1 MIRLSRLP
9 ERSGALFLL
18 LAVLC
23 AAGVAIAR
31 RLPSAIFPA
40 VTFPRIKVIADA
52 GEEPAAQMIPAVTR
66 PLEEAILRVP
76 GIERVTS
83 TTTRGEVELGAEFS
97 WSTNMQVALAR
108 VQAQIERVRPDLPP
122 GTRIDAEWMNT
133 ATFPILGYALTS
145 DTRPLSEL
153 RELADFRLKP
163 ELAQIPGVSQVQV
176 EGGTHREFQV
186 RLDPQRLAGRK
197 LSAAQVV
204 EAIRKNDEI
213 LSAGL
218 VEANHE
224 LYLTLVS
231 GKAANLDALGRIALP
246 STPGGIPVS
255 VGDLGTVSPADAVTY
270 IHTTADR
277 KPAVLL
283 SVIRQPDASTLAIA
297 ESVETLLRE
306 RKDLLPPGVRWI
318 TSYDQA
324 EFVRASVH
332 GARDAILIGV
342 ALAALVL
349 LVYLR
354 DLKIAAIAVATIPV
368 TVAIV
373 LLGLG
378 ISGHTINLM
387 TLGGIAAAIGLVADD
402 AIVVVENIARH
413 AEERVSENPS
423 RSGLAEVLPGLTGS
437 SLSTIVIFFPF
448 ALLTGVA
455 GAFFRPLAFTIGLA
469 LAVSYVLSA
478 LAVPLAAER
487 LRVGTRMRSARRRRP
502 PRIARFFIAHPS
514 VALLLTVALLFGG
527 VLLYRRI
534 GSDFLPAMD
543 EGSIVLDYWTPPG
556 TSLTDT
562 DQMLGRVESIIMGL
576 PDVATY
582 ARRTGTQLGFFV
594 TEPNTGD
601 IVIRLK
607 PRRQRRDIEDVIDD
621 LRAKIAAAEP
631 AMRAD
636 FGQLLEDAIGDL
648 TGGEPQPIDVR
659 IYGEDQTILQEKA
672 RAAAKVL
679 DGVSGVED
687 VFDGITI
694 AGPNLVV
701 AARPEVLA
709 RFGLTAEAL
718 HGEVQPSLTGTVAGN
733 LRLGERIY
741 DVRVF
746 SRSGGPDLSRLAELP
761 ILTPG
766 GGLVPLSVLAT
777 ISTGPPEAEI
787 HRENLRTYLGA
798 TARLSGRS
806 LGGAIEEIR
815 SRLAG
820 ALTLPPGMSIRY
832 AGLYEQQQKSFKELL
847 GVLFGGLL
855 LVSIILL
862 FEFRDWRAPLLTV
875 VVAVAVLTSVLG
887 SLIATGTTLNI
898 SSFVGAIMMVGIV
911 GEKAVFLIQDAREEL
926 RRGLPVAEAWA
937 EASRKRLRAV
947 MMTIFATAFALAP
960 LALALGEGSQLQ
972 QPLAIAV
979 IGGFVLSS
987 PLVLLI
993 LPSLYAWMDPKGR
1006 LAGGPRPAPPPP
1018 EEEASR

>member
-23 AAGVAIAR
+23 AAGVATAR

-108 VQAQIERVRPDLPP
+108 VQAQIERVRSDLPP
-122 GTRIDAEWMNT
+122 GTRVDAEWMNT

-270 IHTTADR
+270 VHTTADR

-283 SVIRQPDASTLAIA
+283 SVIRQPDASTLAVA
-297 ESVETLLRE
+297 ESVESLLRD
-306 RKDLLPPGVRWI
+306 RKSLLPSDVRWI

-354 DLKIAAIAVATIPV
+354 DFKIAAIAVATIPV

-373 LLGLG
+373 LFGLG
-378 ISGHTINLM
+378 ISGNTINLM

-413 AEERVSENPS
+413 AEERVSDNPS

-448 ALLTGVA
+448 ALLSGVA
-455 GAFFRPLAFTIGLA
+455 GAFFRPLAFTIALS

-478 LAVPLAAER
+478 LAVPLAAEK
-487 LRVGTRMRSARRRRP
+487 LRVGTRMRAIRRRRP

-514 VALLLTVALLFGG
+514 VSLLLTAALLAGG
-527 VLLYRRI
+527 LLLYRRI
-534 GSDFLPAMD
+534 GSDFLPTMD
-543 EGSIVLDYWTPPG
+543 EGSIILDYWTPPG

-562 DQMLGRVESIIMGL
+562 DQMLARVESIIMGL

-607 PRRQRRDIEDVIDD
+607 PRRQRRDIEEVIDD

-636 FGQLLEDAIGDL
+636 FGQLLEDVIGDL

-659 IYGEDQTILQEKA
+659 IYGEDQTLLQAKA

-701 AARPEVLA
+701 AARPEALA

-718 HGEVQPSLTGTVAGN
+718 HAEVQPSLTGTVAGN

-741 DVRVF
+741 NVRVF
-746 SRSGGPDLSRLAELP
+746 SRNGDLSRLAELP
-761 ILTPG
+761 ILTPS

-862 FEFRDWRAPLLTV
+862 FEFGDWRAPLLTV

>member
-9 ERSGALFLL
+9 ARSGALFLL
-18 LAVLC
+18 LAIVC
-23 AAGVAIAR
+23 AAGIATAR

-66 PLEEAILRVP
+66 PMEEAILRVP

-83 TTTRGEVELGAEFS
+83 TTTRGSVELGAEFA
-97 WSTNMQVALAR
+97 WKTDMHVALTR
-108 VQAQIERVRPDLPP
+108 VQAQIERVRTDLPP

-145 DTRPLSEL
+145 DARPLSEL

-163 ELAQIPGVSQVQV
+163 ELSQIPGVSQIQV

-204 EAIRKNDEI
+204 DAIRKNDEI

-231 GKAANLDALGRIALP
+231 GKPASLEALRRIALA
-246 STPGGIPVS
+246 TAPGGVPVS
-255 VGDLGTVSPADAVTY
+255 VGDLGTVAAADAVTY
-270 IHTTADR
+270 VHTTADR

-283 SVIRQPDASTLAIA
+283 SVIRQPDASTLAVA
-297 ESVETLLRE
+297 ESVESLLRD
-306 RKDLLPPGVRWI
+306 RKSLLPSDVRWI

-354 DLKIAAIAVATIPV
+354 DFKIAAIAVATIPV

-373 LLGLG
+373 LFGLG
-378 ISGHTINLM
+378 ISGNTINLM

-413 AEERVSENPS
+413 AEERVSDNPS

-448 ALLTGVA
+448 ALLSGVA
-455 GAFFRPLAFTIGLA
+455 GAFFRPLAFTIALS

-478 LAVPLAAER
+478 LAVPLAAEK
-487 LRVGTRMRSARRRRP
+487 LRVGTRMRAIRRRRP

-514 VALLLTVALLFGG
+514 VSLLLTAALLAGG
-527 VLLYRRI
+527 LLLYRRI
-534 GSDFLPAMD
+534 GSDFLPTMD
-543 EGSIVLDYWTPPG
+543 EGSIILDYWTPPG

-562 DQMLGRVESIIMGL
+562 DQMLARVENIIMGL

-607 PRRQRRDIEDVIDD
+607 PRRQRRDIEEVIDD

-636 FGQLLEDAIGDL
+636 FGQLLEDVIGDL

-659 IYGEDQTILQEKA
+659 IYGEDQTLLQAKA

-701 AARPEVLA
+701 AARPEALA

-718 HGEVQPSLTGTVAGN
+718 HAEVQPSLTGTVAGN

-741 DVRVF
+741 NVRVF
-746 SRSGGPDLSRLAELP
+746 SRNGDLSRLAELP
-761 ILTPG
+761 ILTPS

-862 FEFRDWRAPLLTV
+862 FEFGDWRAPLLTV

>member
-9 ERSGALFLL
+9 ARSGALFLL
-18 LAVLC
+18 LAIVC
-23 AAGVAIAR
+23 AAGIATAR

-108 VQAQIERVRPDLPP
+108 VQAQIERVRSDLPP
-122 GTRIDAEWMNT
+122 GTRVDAEWMNT

-270 IHTTADR
+270 VHTTADR

-283 SVIRQPDASTLAIA
+283 SVIRQPDASTLAVA
-297 ESVETLLRE
+297 ESVESLLRD
-306 RKDLLPPGVRWI
+306 RKSLLPSDVRWI

-354 DLKIAAIAVATIPV
+354 DFKIAAIAVATIPV

-373 LLGLG
+373 LFGLG
-378 ISGHTINLM
+378 ISGNTINLM

-413 AEERVSENPS
+413 AEERVSDNPS

-448 ALLTGVA
+448 ALLSGVA
-455 GAFFRPLAFTIGLA
+455 GAFFRPLAFTIALS

-478 LAVPLAAER
+478 LAVPLAAEK
-487 LRVGTRMRSARRRRP
+487 LRVGTRMRAIRRRRP

-514 VALLLTVALLFGG
+514 VSLLLTAALLAGG
-527 VLLYRRI
+527 ILLYRRI
-534 GSDFLPAMD
+534 GSDFLPTMD
-543 EGSIVLDYWTPPG
+543 EGSIILDYWTPPG

-562 DQMLGRVESIIMGL
+562 DQMLARVESIIMGL

-607 PRRQRRDIEDVIDD
+607 PRRQRRDIEEVIDD

-636 FGQLLEDAIGDL
+636 FGQLLEDVIGDL

-659 IYGEDQTILQEKA
+659 IYGEDQTLLQAKA

-701 AARPEVLA
+701 AARPEALA

-718 HGEVQPSLTGTVAGN
+718 HAEVQPSLTGTVAGN

-741 DVRVF
+741 NVRVF
-746 SRSGGPDLSRLAELP
+746 SRNGDLSRLAELP
-761 ILTPG
+761 ILTPS

-862 FEFRDWRAPLLTV
+862 FEFGDWRAPLLTV

>member
-1 MIRLSRLP
+1 
-9 ERSGALFLL
+9 
-18 LAVLC
+18 
-23 AAGVAIAR
+23 
-31 RLPSAIFPA
+31 
-40 VTFPRIKVIADA
+40 
-52 GEEPAAQMIPAVTR
+52 
-66 PLEEAILRVP
+66 
-76 GIERVTS
+76 
-83 TTTRGEVELGAEFS
+83 
-97 WSTNMQVALAR
+97 
-108 VQAQIERVRPDLPP
+108 
-122 GTRIDAEWMNT
+122 
-133 ATFPILGYALTS
+133 
-145 DTRPLSEL
+145 
-153 RELADFRLKP
+153 
-163 ELAQIPGVSQVQV
+163 
-176 EGGTHREFQV
+176 
-186 RLDPQRLAGRK
+186 
-197 LSAAQVV
+197 
-204 EAIRKNDEI
+204 
-213 LSAGL
+213 
-218 VEANHE
+218 
-224 LYLTLVS
+224 
-231 GKAANLDALGRIALP
+231 
-246 STPGGIPVS
+246 
-255 VGDLGTVSPADAVTY
+255 
-270 IHTTADR
+270 
-277 KPAVLL
+277 
-283 SVIRQPDASTLAIA
+283 
-297 ESVETLLRE
+297 
-306 RKDLLPPGVRWI
+306 
-318 TSYDQA
+318 
-324 EFVRASVH
+324 
-332 GARDAILIGV
+332 
-342 ALAALVL
+342 
-349 LVYLR
+349 
-354 DLKIAAIAVATIPV
+354 
-368 TVAIV
+368 
-373 LLGLG
+373 
-378 ISGHTINLM
+378 M

-413 AEERVSENPS
+413 AEERVSDNPS

-448 ALLTGVA
+448 ALLSGVT
-455 GAFFRPLAFTIGLA
+455 GAFFRPLAFTLALA

-478 LAVPLAAER
+478 LAVPLAAEK
-487 LRVGTRMRSARRRRP
+487 LRVGARTRAARRRRP

-514 VALLLTVALLFGG
+514 VAVLLTLALLAGG

-534 GSDFLPAMD
+534 GSDFLPSMD
-543 EGSIVLDYWTPPG
+543 EGSIILDYWTPPG

-562 DQMLGRVESIIMGL
+562 NQMLGRVESIIMGL

-601 IVIRLK
+601 IVIRLR
-607 PRRQRRDIEDVIDD
+607 PRRQRRDAEEVIDD

-636 FGQLLEDAIGDL
+636 FGQLLEDVIGDL

-659 IYGEDQTILQEKA
+659 IYGEDQTLLQEKA

-679 DGVSGVED
+679 DGISGVED

-701 AARPEVLA
+701 GARPEALA

-718 HGEVQPSLTGTVAGN
+718 HAEVQPSLTGTVAGN
-733 LRLGERIY
+733 LRRGERIY

-746 SRSGGPDLSRLAELP
+746 SRSGPDVSRLAELP

-766 GGLVPLSVLAT
+766 GVLVPLSVLAT

-806 LGGAIEEIR
+806 LGSAMAEIR
-815 SRLAG
+815 SRLPG
-820 ALTLPPGMSIRY
+820 ALVLPPGMAIRY
-832 AGLYEQQQKSFKELL
+832 AGFYEQQQKSFKELL

-862 FEFRDWRAPLLTV
+862 FEFGDWRAPLLTV
-875 VVAVAVLTSVLG
+875 VVALAVLTSVLG
-887 SLIATGTTLNI
+887 SLLATGTTLNI

-926 RRGLPVAEAWA
+926 RRGLPVADAWA

-993 LPSLYAWMDPKGR
+993 LPSLYCWLDPKGR
-1006 LAGGPRPAPPPP
+1006 LAGGSRPAPPPAV
-1018 EEEASR
+1018 EE

>member
-1 MIRLSRLP
+1 MSRLRRLP
-9 ERSGALFLL
+9 ARSGALFLL

-23 AAGVAIAR
+23 AAGIVTAR

-83 TTTRGEVELGAEFS
+83 TTTRGAVELGAEFS
-97 WSTNMQVALAR
+97 WKTDMQVALAR

-133 ATFPILGYALTS
+133 AIFPILGYALTS
-145 DTRPLSEL
+145 DTRSLSEL
-153 RELADFRLKP
+153 RELADFRLRP

-197 LSAAQVV
+197 ISAAQVV
-204 EAIRKNDEI
+204 DAIRKNDEI

-231 GKAANLDALGRIALP
+231 GKATSLDDLQRIALP
-246 STPGGIPVS
+246 SAPGGVPVS
-255 VGDLGTVSPADAVTY
+255 VGDLGTVAAADAVTY
-270 IHTTADR
+270 IHTSADR
-277 KPAVLL
+277 KPAVLV

-297 ESVETLLRE
+297 AAVDNVFRE
-306 RKDLLPPGVRWI
+306 RRDLLPPDVRWT

-324 EFVRASVH
+324 EFVQASVH

-354 DLKIAAIAVATIPV
+354 DFKIAAIAVATIPV

-373 LLGLG
+373 LFGLG

-413 AEERVSENPS
+413 AEERVSDNPS
-423 RSGLAEVLPGLTGS
+423 RSGLSEVLPGLTGS

-448 ALLTGVA
+448 ALLSGVT
-455 GAFFRPLAFTIGLA
+455 GAFFRPLAFTLALA

-478 LAVPLAAER
+478 LAVPLAAEK
-487 LRVGTRMRSARRRRP
+487 LRVGTRTRAARRRRP

-514 VALLLTVALLFGG
+514 VAVLLTLALLAGG

-543 EGSIVLDYWTPPG
+543 EGSIILDYWTPPG

-562 DQMLGRVESIIMGL
+562 NQMLGRVESIIMGL

-607 PRRQRRDIEDVIDD
+607 PKRQRRDADEVIDD
-621 LRAKIAAAEP
+621 LRTKIAAAEP

-636 FGQLLEDAIGDL
+636 FGQPLEDAIGDL

-659 IYGEDQTILQEKA
+659 IYGEDQTLLQEKG

-701 AARPEVLA
+701 AARPEALA

-718 HGEVQPSLTGTVAGN
+718 HAEVQPSLTGTVAGN
-733 LRLGERIY
+733 LRRGERIY

-746 SRSGGPDLSRLAELP
+746 TRSGPDVSRLAELP

-806 LGGAIEEIR
+806 LGSAMAEIR
-815 SRLAG
+815 SRLPG
-820 ALTLPPGMSIRY
+820 ALVLPPGMSIRY
-832 AGLYEQQQKSFKELL
+832 AGFYEQQQKSFKELL

-862 FEFRDWRAPLLTV
+862 FEFGDWRAPLLTV
-875 VVAVAVLTSVLG
+875 VVALAVLTSVLG
-887 SLIATGTTLNI
+887 SLLATGTTLNI

-926 RRGLPVAEAWA
+926 RRGLPVADAWA

-993 LPSLYAWMDPKGR
+993 LPSLYCWLDPKGR
-1006 LAGGPRPAPPPP
+1006 LAGGSRPASRPAG
-1018 EEEASR
+1018 EESR